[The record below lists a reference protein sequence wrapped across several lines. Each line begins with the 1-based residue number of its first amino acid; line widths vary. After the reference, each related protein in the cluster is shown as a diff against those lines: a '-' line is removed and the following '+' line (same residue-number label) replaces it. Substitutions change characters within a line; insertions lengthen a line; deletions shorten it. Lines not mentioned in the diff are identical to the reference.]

1 MRGVRYVTDEEG
13 NRVGVMLDL
22 EQWREVWEDFHDV
35 LLARDREGEPSIP
48 LDAFENELRKDGLI
62 GD

>member
-1 MRGVRYVTDEEG
+1 
-13 NRVGVMLDL
+13 MLDL
-22 EQWREVWEDFHDV
+22 EQWGEVWEDIHDV

-48 LDAFENELRKDGLI
+48 LAEFEDQLRKDGLI